1 MKSTRPNYAS
11 WPERLLAYL
20 IDLFIIMLPVG
31 ILAKPYI
38 YENSAGIVVVQPEAY
53 VVIFLVNLCYHTYFI
68 ASRAQATPGMRMLSI
83 YVAHTTKRPLTVS
96 DALQRFLAFFIPRL
110 PSGASFISDAQK
122 PAIYVFL
129 MIVWFGPILFRPD
142 RTGMHDQLC
151 STVVLLRERAQ

>member
-1 MKSTRPNYAS
+1 MKSTHPIYAS

-31 ILAKPYI
+31 MIAKPYI
-38 YENSAGIVVVQPEAY
+38 HENSDGMVVVEPEAY

-83 YVAHTTKRPLTVS
+83 YVAHTTTRPLTMS

-129 MIVWFGPILFRPD
+129 MIVWFAPILFRRD
-142 RTGMHDQLC
+142 RAGMHDQLC
-151 STVVLLRERAQ
+151 STVVLARARG